1 MGLWNTLSGKTLRH
15 KVGEVRYTRTR
26 TCTMA
31 VMSLYDAASHKGVFL
46 ELVFDQLTFVLIT
59 DF

>member
-1 MGLWNTLSGKTLRH
+1 
-15 KVGEVRYTRTR
+15 
-26 TCTMA
+26 MA
-31 VMSLYDAASHKGVFL
+31 VMSLYSAASHKGVFL